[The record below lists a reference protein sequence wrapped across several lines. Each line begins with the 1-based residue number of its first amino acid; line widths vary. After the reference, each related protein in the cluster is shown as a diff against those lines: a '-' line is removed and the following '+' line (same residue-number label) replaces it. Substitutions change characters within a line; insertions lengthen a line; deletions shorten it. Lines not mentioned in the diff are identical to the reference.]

1 LAIIKNWLAVENW
14 MYRQTLVN
22 NLVVSESIVEEIKR
36 ILLYPKLKKIHGLE
50 KEEID
55 FFFDDLIAFAYFT
68 PEELKLEAVPNDP
81 SDNKYLVCA
90 VEGKADYIISGDH
103 HLLALGIWEGINII
117 TAKEF
122 LDLLF

>member
-1 LAIIKNWLAVENW
+1 

-36 ILLYPKLKKIHGLE
+36 ILLYSKLKKIHGLE

-55 FFFDDLIAFAYFT
+55 LFFDDLIAFAYFT

>member
-36 ILLYPKLKKIHGLE
+36 ILLYSKLKKIHGLE

-55 FFFDDLIAFAYFT
+55 LFFDDLIAFAYFT